1 MIALPDV
8 NVLLALVWSNHP
20 HHEAAHEWFARD
32 AHLGWATTLMT
43 QSAFLRLSMNPHV
56 VGTFLDCRSATQL
69 LAGLVSHPEHRYV
82 EATPALSGAVF
93 DELVPLIVGYR
104 QVTDAVLLHTAR
116 VHGMKLVT
124 FDKPLRT
131 ICPWPENLATL
142 PQAPA
147 L

>member
-32 AHLGWATTLMT
+32 ANLGWATTLMT
-43 QSAFLRLSMNPHV
+43 QAAFLRLSLNPQI
-56 VGTFLDCRSATQL
+56 VGMTIDCRMGSQL
-69 LAGLVSHPEHRYV
+69 LVELVSHPNHGFIER
-82 EATPALSGAVF
+82 APALSGAEF
-93 DELVPLIVGYR
+93 DELIPLIVGYR

-116 VHGMKLVT
+116 AHGMKLVT

-131 ICPWPENLATL
+131 ICPWPDNLLLLPLARAT
-142 PQAPA
+142 
-147 L
+147 